1 MTDINQQED
10 AAKHLRFVQII
21 LNHLAPLCLD
31 LNARARVAVAWQI
44 DVVKRVVDMVKIDR
58 LGLARLRGCSRIG
71 SAVHQRI
78 DQGRFADV

>member
-31 LNARARVAVAWQI
+31 LDARARVAVPRQI
-44 DVVKRVVDMVKIDR
+44 DVVKRVVDMVKLIVWVLPGCEDV
-58 LGLARLRGCSRIG
+58 LA
-71 SAVHQRI
+71 
-78 DQGRFADV
+78 